1 MKAGR
6 GNWFTCAE
14 PRKGWEQEEEG
25 GEGKKN
31 QKKHW
36 DGGRREHGN
45 NLIQL

>member
-25 GEGKKN
+25 GGEKKTRRNTGMEGGEN
-31 QKKHW
+31 T
-36 DGGRREHGN
+36 ETT
-45 NLIQL
+45 

>member
-25 GEGKKN
+25 GGEKKTRRNTGMEG
-31 QKKHW
+31 
-36 DGGRREHGN
+36 GGNTETT
-45 NLIQL
+45 